1 MEYKGKLASFCH
13 FGYFRDMYYH
23 IKKQVKVNLYSAKN
37 PSDERES
44 YFVVSNVDDS
54 LGLLYKK
61 RMQIEESFRDMK
73 SLFGF
78 KELVLNDKEQ
88 SRFEIIFLFS
98 LIRVI
103 KEKLRDSWVN

>member
-1 MEYKGKLASFCH
+1 MNYMNHFDSNYIIRVPKNCGIVGMEYKGKLASFCH

-54 LGLLYKK
+54 LGLL
-61 RMQIEESFRDMK
+61 
-73 SLFGF
+73 
-78 KELVLNDKEQ
+78 
-88 SRFEIIFLFS
+88 
-98 LIRVI
+98 
-103 KEKLRDSWVN
+103 